1 MAEEYDPQWYELERS
16 RKVDPRKAPL
26 PYTAAGLPSLQV
38 REAPELK
45 GTNTK
50 GFVYSS
56 GAKGAD
62 DSNRAAA
69 QAIYVADPQDRQTLA
84 HETEHLLARQ
94 NLGAGHRTQAK
105 FQELMF
111 GNGNDGWHEYLAF
124 QKNLVSAAPY
134 IKEKYGVKSGYLDP
148 KFLAS
153 PKADNALDEILATL
167 AGIESANGVDLTKD
181 PVLRDSIFKHR
192 KVREAYNAVTGLR
205 QTRTDAK
212 DLPPYTILP
221 EKPEPGMIGKIK
233 HLMGYANG
241 GAIPNAGNNKL
252 I

>member
-1 MAEEYDPQWYELERS
+1 MAEPYDAQWYELERS
-16 RKVDPRKAPL
+16 RPVDLKKVPL

-38 REAPELK
+38 REMPELK

-50 GFVYSS
+50 GLVYSS
-56 GAKGAD
+56 GAKNA
-62 DSNRAAA
+62 SNENRAAA
-69 QAIYVADPQDRQTLA
+69 QAMFVADPQDRQTIA

-94 NLGAGHRTQAK
+94 NLGAAQNVK
-105 FQELMF
+105 SQFQHLMF
-111 GNGNDGWHEYLAF
+111 GGENKGWRTYLDF
-124 QKNLVSAAPY
+124 ENNLASAGAY
-134 IKEKYGVKSGYLDP
+134 LRDKYNVNSGYLDP

-153 PKADNALDEILATL
+153 PNVSNYLHEILATL
-167 AGIESANGVDLTKD
+167 AGIESANGVALTKD
-181 PVLRDSIFKHR
+181 PVLRDSIFKYR

-212 DLPPYTILP
+212 DLQPYTPIP
-221 EKPEPGMIGKIK
+221 EKPEPGMVGKIK
-233 HLMGYANG
+233 HLLGYANG

>member
-1 MAEEYDPQWYELERS
+1 MPDNYDSQWYELERS
-16 RKVDPRKAPL
+16 RQVDPRKVPL

-38 REAPELK
+38 REMPEIK

-62 DSNRAAA
+62 DTNRAAA
-69 QAIYVADPQDRQTLA
+69 QAIFVADPQDKQTLA

-94 NLGAGHRTQAK
+94 NLGAGHRTHDK

-111 GNGNDGWHEYLAF
+111 GGQNGGWREYLGF
-124 QKNLVSAAPY
+124 MNGLKDVGPY
-134 IKEKYGVKSGYLDP
+134 LQEKYGVKSGYLDP
-148 KFLAS
+148 RFLGG

-205 QTRTDAK
+205 QTRTEAK
-212 DLPPYTILP
+212 DLPPYTPIP
-221 EKPEPGMIGKIK
+221 EKPEPGIIGKAK
-233 HLMGYANG
+233 YLLGYAIG
-241 GAIPNAGNNKL
+241 GAIPDAGNNKL